1 MKQSRSRPQ
10 GGHELK
16 SAQSVVRPLARAGF
30 TPGLGSHNQRHR
42 NPVESHPVTALIL
55 GLVIFLGVHSV
66 RVFAQTWRAAV
77 RQRLGANAYKG
88 LYAVA
93 SVVGLVLIVWGYS
106 VARMQPVLLWPTPVW
121 TRHAAALLMLLAMVL
136 LVATYVP
143 GNGIKAR
150 LHHPMVLSVKTWAV
164 AHLLA
169 NGMLAD
175 LLLFGG
181 FLVWA
186 VLSFR
191 AARQRDRAEH
201 VTYAPGRLGPTLLT
215 VALGFVAWA
224 VFAFWAHAAL
234 IGVRPFG

>member
-1 MKQSRSRPQ
+1 MT
-10 GGHELK
+10 
-16 SAQSVVRPLARAGF
+16 V
-30 TPGLGSHNQRHR
+30 
-42 NPVESHPVTALIL
+42 LIL

-66 RVFAQTWRAAV
+66 RVFAETWRTGV
-77 RQRLGANAYKG
+77 RQRWGANAYKG
-88 LYAVA
+88 LYSVA
-93 SVVGLVLIVWGYS
+93 SVAGLVLIVWGYS
-106 VARMQPVLLWPTPVW
+106 LARMQPVLLWPTPLW

-136 LVATYVP
+136 LVAAYVP

-150 LHHPMVLSVKTWAV
+150 LHHPMVLSIKTWAL

-186 VLSFR
+186 ALSFR
-191 AARQRDRAEH
+191 AARQRDRVEQ
-201 VTYAPGRLGPTLLT
+201 VTYAPGRLVPTLLT
-215 VALGFVAWA
+215 VALGLAAWA